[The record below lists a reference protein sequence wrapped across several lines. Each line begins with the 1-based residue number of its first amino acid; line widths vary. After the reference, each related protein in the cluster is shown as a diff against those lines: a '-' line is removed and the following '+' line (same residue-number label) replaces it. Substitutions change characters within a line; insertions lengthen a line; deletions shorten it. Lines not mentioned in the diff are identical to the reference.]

1 MMARVLGQGTK
12 IICLLFAEFS
22 EACLMV
28 VGVRMFVLDM
38 LNSRCPLDI
47 NSEMSGNY
55 LGI

>member
-1 MMARVLGQGTK
+1 MARVLGQGTK